1 MYFTPTVARVT
12 LRLMTPFME
21 SVRAVAGGAR
31 PPRAAAARRGG
42 AGRPDPT
49 TTHVLVRATAE
60 QLVSEANA
68 VLDDAGGD
76 GHIDLVDE
84 CQPGALAF
92 TLVYGHRAA
101 RVRTVVPGAPTF
113 GPGGG
118 AGAAGAG
125 RDGGDAW
132 AARSASTAG
141 AAGAAAGGPDVTEV
155 ADATPGVCAGAAR
168 CVTTEDDVRALVLG
182 LVASH
187 RSAGDG
193 TTH

>member
-68 VLDDAGGD
+68 VLGDAGGD

-113 GPGGG
+113 GA

-132 AARSASTAG
+132 AAPSASTART
-141 AAGAAAGGPDVTEV
+141 AEAAAGGPDVTEV

-193 TTH
+193 AAH